1 MRLSTAVRRPG
12 MSLLEV
18 LGATAIFLLSIVAIG
33 ELMSSST
40 DQAQDVMF
48 RSRAT
53 RLCQSKLNEFA
64 SGIEQLNGATSGEFE
79 EEPEWTWQADVSSE
93 TSAPNLYRVRVTVS
107 RETQR
112 GVVEVS
118 MTQLIYDPL
127 QRGQLSET
135 APATSGSTD
144 SGTTGSGSS
153 GSGGSGMTGSSGG
166 SGNSGGGMIGGGRP
180 GAGASGFGGGGIGG
194 FAGGAGGGAGGGGR
208 PGTGAGGGRP
218 GAGAGGFGGGGIGG
232 FAGGAGGGGRPGGA
246 SGGPGG
252 GPGGGM
258 VGGGGMIGGGGPKR

>member
-1 MRLSTAVRRPG
+1 MRLSTAVHRPG

-18 LGATAIFLLSIVAIG
+18 LGATAIFLMSIVAIG

-40 DQAQDVMF
+40 DQAMDVQF

-79 EEPEWTWQADVSSE
+79 EEPEWTWQADVTTE

-112 GVVEVS
+112 GVIEVS

-127 QRGQLSET
+127 QRGQLSES
-135 APATSGSTD
+135 APASSGSTD
-144 SGTTGSGSS
+144 PSTTGSGTS
-153 GSGGSGMTGSSGG
+153 GSGGSGMTGNSGG
-166 SGNSGGGMIGGGRP
+166 SGMAGGP

-194 FAGGAGGGAGGGGR
+194 FAGGAGGGGR

-218 GAGAGGFGGGGIGG
+218 GAGASGFGGGGIGG

-252 GPGGGM
+252 GM
-258 VGGGGMIGGGGPKR
+258 VGSGGMIGGGGPKR